1 MYHIS
6 ENIFIIFDQIK
17 TFNKKISNFKIDTSI
32 ILEKDKKIMEK
43 KMETLNQNLSPD
55 KIINQLTNNIM
66 EKI

>member
-55 KIINQLTNNIM
+55 KIINLLSNNIM

>member
-55 KIINQLTNNIM
+55 KIIN
-66 EKI
+66 

>member
-55 KIINQLTNNIM
+55 KIINLLTNNIM